1 MHSLYRQREEI
12 GAAAVLLLP
21 LLWTLAVA
29 FLYAFIRAVY
39 FSFTNYDLFNI
50 TKFMGLEN
58 YLRLF
63 QDYRFILALWH
74 TLFYA
79 AGVTAFQTVGALMLA
94 VLLNRKLRGLTF
106 FRASYYVPSIASS
119 VVITLIFIWLM
130 HRSGMVNYLLTMI
143 VTYPRQLL
151 AWIGITLLLQ
161 LGAVLWERS
170 KNLPARWLDP
180 LLLLLSSG
188 GAALIVFLLD
198 RLGLLLPTTI
208 APLVIPW
215 LTTTNTVL
223 GIPLPLLSIMML
235 NIWTTAP
242 TMMLLFL
249 AGLQDVPQPLYE
261 AAELDGATPWQKL
274 FFITIPALRPVSFL
288 VITLGLIGTL
298 QMFDQVA
305 ITTGVA
311 PLDSVIT
318 LAYYVY
324 WNIFGISGH
333 LPRVGMAAA
342 AALVLA
348 LLTLAIVL
356 LQRRFL
362 VSEKGWGE

>member
-1 MHSLYRQREEI
+1 MTAILHR
-12 GAAAVLLLP
+12 
-21 LLWTLAVA
+21 
-29 FLYAFIRAVY
+29 YATIV
-39 FSFTNYDLFNI
+39 N
-50 TKFMGLEN
+50 
-58 YLRLF
+58 
-63 QDYRFILALWH
+63 Q
-74 TLFYA
+74 
-79 AGVTAFQTVGALMLA
+79 
-94 VLLNRKLRGLTF
+94 KLRGLTF
-106 FRASYYVPSIASS
+106 FRASYYVPSVASS
-119 VVITLIFIWLM
+119 VVITLIFMWLM
-130 HRSGMVNYLLTMI
+130 NRSGMTNYLLTVI
-143 VTYPRQLL
+143 GTYPRQLL
-151 AWIGITLLLQ
+151 ALIGITLLLQ
-161 LGAVLWERS
+161 FGIVRWERS
-170 KNLPARWLDP
+170 KNLPVRWLDP
-180 LLLLLSSG
+180 LLLLLNSG
-188 GAALIVFLLD
+188 VAVLVVFILD
-198 RLGLLLPTTI
+198 RVGLLPSTTI
-208 APLVIPW
+208 APILIPW

-249 AGLQDVPQPLYE
+249 AGLQDVPQSLYE
-261 AAELDGATPWQKL
+261 AAELDGATSWQKL

-305 ITTGVA
+305 ITNGVA
-311 PLDSVIT
+311 PLESVIT